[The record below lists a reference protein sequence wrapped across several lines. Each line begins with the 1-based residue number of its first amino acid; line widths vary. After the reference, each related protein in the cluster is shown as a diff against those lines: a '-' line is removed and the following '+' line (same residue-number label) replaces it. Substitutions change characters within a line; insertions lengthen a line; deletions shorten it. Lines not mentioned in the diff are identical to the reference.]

1 MSVRQLRQELLNTH
15 VQGVDHIDHLTT
27 LYPPELLKKAKHIA
41 QESASGEL
49 QLFVNPLIGANH
61 KQDVFSGTG
70 FLSSDAFIND
80 EYFVTAD
87 ESYQTYWDIAQ
98 SIKFVKA
105 GPRDKLLNNPKKT
118 KVCIVTCGG
127 LCPGLN
133 VVIRELFMSLHYNY
147 EVPEVYGIK
156 WGYKGIY
163 TDTEN
168 TWLRLTPDL
177 VKNIHKEG
185 GTILGSSRGHPDR
198 DKLLDELIKRE
209 ITQVYVIGG
218 DGTHRGIHELQKRC
232 IERQLVI

>member
-1 MSVRQLRQELLNTH
+1 
-15 VQGVDHIDHLTT
+15 
-27 LYPPELLKKAKHIA
+27 
-41 QESASGEL
+41 
-49 QLFVNPLIGANH
+49 
-61 KQDVFSGTG
+61 
-70 FLSSDAFIND
+70 
-80 EYFVTAD
+80 
-87 ESYQTYWDIAQ
+87 
-98 SIKFVKA
+98 
-105 GPRDKLLNNPKKT
+105 
-118 KVCIVTCGG
+118 
-127 LCPGLN
+127 
-133 VVIRELFMSLHYNY
+133 MSLHYNY

-218 DGTHRGIHELQKRC
+218 DGTHMVQTSESPILYSQHRELSDKAHNRIPPRVQNGSNRMRGDGDECAPPKE
-232 IERQLVI
+232 ERDDDVG